1 MEIFKNLLLAFT
13 FCLFIV
19 SCNSKKDDAIL
30 ATTFDYTL
38 YQSDIKGIVP
48 DGSSKSDSISIIK
61 NYINNWIKQKIVLH
75 KAEKNLNSDQKDFT
89 QQLED
94 YKNSLIIYSYET
106 KLINQLLDTNISNEE
121 IEKYYNANSENF
133 LLKDNIIKVNY
144 VKLEINSPMKA
155 KFKNLVFSKK
165 DNSNDKNQLV
175 DLCTKYAVNFYLDD
189 DAWLLFDDLLK
200 EIPIETYDQEAY
212 LKSNRTIETKDE
224 NFYYLINIKDFKIRE
239 STSPISFEKD
249 NIRNII
255 INKRKL
261 ELIQNMH
268 KEAFDQ
274 AVKNNDFKIY

>member
-1 MEIFKNLLLAFT
+1 MHIIKNLLLALS
-13 FCLFIV
+13 FCLIFI

-30 ATTFDYTL
+30 ATAFDYTL

-48 DGSSKSDSISIIK
+48 EGSSKTDSISIIK

-121 IEKYYNANSENF
+121 IEKYYNENSENF

-165 DNSNDKNQLV
+165 DDNGDKNQLV

-239 STSPISFEKD
+239 STSPISFEKE
-249 NIRNII
+249 NIKNII

-261 ELIQNMH
+261 ELVQNMH

>member
-1 MEIFKNLLLAFT
+1 MHIIKNLLLALS
-13 FCLFIV
+13 FCLIFF

-30 ATTFDYTL
+30 ATAFDYTL

-48 DGSSKSDSISIIK
+48 EGSSKTDSISIIK

-121 IEKYYNANSENF
+121 IEKYYNENSENF

-165 DNSNDKNQLV
+165 DDNGDKNQLV

-239 STSPISFEKD
+239 STSPISFEKE
-249 NIRNII
+249 NIKNII

-261 ELIQNMH
+261 ELVQNMH

>member
-1 MEIFKNLLLAFT
+1 MQIIKNLILALS
-13 FCLFIV
+13 FCLILF

-30 ATTFDYTL
+30 ATAFDYTL

-48 DGSSKSDSISIIK
+48 EGSSKADSISIIK

-121 IEKYYNANSENF
+121 IEKYYNENSENF

-155 KFKNLVFSKK
+155 KFKNLVLSKK
-165 DNSNDKNQLV
+165 DDNGDKNQLV

-249 NIRNII
+249 NIKNII

-261 ELIQNMH
+261 ELVQNMH